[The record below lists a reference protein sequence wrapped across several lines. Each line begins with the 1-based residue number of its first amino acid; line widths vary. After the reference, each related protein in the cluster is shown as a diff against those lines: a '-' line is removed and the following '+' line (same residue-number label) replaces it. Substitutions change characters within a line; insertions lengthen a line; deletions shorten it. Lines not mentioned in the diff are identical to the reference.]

1 MKGATSPLQ
10 KSLTLF
16 GVILIVWSFYRKELS
31 LPVWFDEFVAKP
43 AIFIGPVIWYIRSQ
57 EKTSFLKGIWFR
69 SKNLKIDLLI
79 GLSVGLLLVATIITA
94 KYLKIGSLAALAVD
108 NVEAIIFLAL
118 LTLITAFSEEIISRG
133 FVVKRLFEDSKNIY
147 TATLGGAGIFLVLH
161 IPSIMTN
168 TQLSGSTL
176 LIVIAMDIFLGL
188 INSFIFL
195 DRKSLIP
202 PILIHA
208 FYNLAILLYI

>member
-1 MKGATSPLQ
+1 MKQDASPLQ

-16 GVILIVWSFYRKELS
+16 GVILIIWSFYRKELH
-31 LPVWFDEFVAKP
+31 LPVWFDEFIAKP
-43 AIFIGPVIWYIRSQ
+43 MIFIGPIFWYITSQ
-57 EKTSFLKGIWFR
+57 EKTNFLKGIWFK
-69 SKNLKIDLLI
+69 SKNLRIDLLI
-79 GLSVGLLLVATIITA
+79 SVGIGLLLIATIVTA
-94 KYLKIGSLAALAVD
+94 KYLKTGSISGLSVMSATG
-108 NVEAIIFLAL
+108 IIFLSI
-118 LTLITAFSEEIISRG
+118 LTLTTAFSEEIISRG
-133 FVVKRLFEDSKNIY
+133 FVVKRLYEDSKNIY
-147 TATLGGAGIFLVLH
+147 TSTFGGAGIFLVLH

-168 TQLSGSTL
+168 ASLSGSTL

-195 DRKSLIP
+195 DRRSLIP